1 MFQVERLR
9 VAVETLNQIFE
20 EVSDGK
26 IEDAE
31 SIKTLLSAI
40 SITSFNT
47 GLKIEKQESK
57 EAHNEDS

>member
-9 VAVETLNQIFE
+9 VVAETLNQIFE

>member
-9 VAVETLNQIFE
+9 VVTETLNQIFE

-31 SIKTLLSAI
+31 SIKNLLSAI

-47 GLKIEKQESK
+47 GLKIEKQES
-57 EAHNEDS
+57 EGQHNEDS

>member
-9 VAVETLNQIFE
+9 VAAETLNQIFE

-40 SITSFNT
+40 SITSFNI

>member
-9 VAVETLNQIFE
+9 VVNETLNQIFE

-31 SIKTLLSAI
+31 SIKNLLSAI

-47 GLKIEKQESK
+47 GRKIEKQKSEGQ
-57 EAHNEDS
+57 HNEDS